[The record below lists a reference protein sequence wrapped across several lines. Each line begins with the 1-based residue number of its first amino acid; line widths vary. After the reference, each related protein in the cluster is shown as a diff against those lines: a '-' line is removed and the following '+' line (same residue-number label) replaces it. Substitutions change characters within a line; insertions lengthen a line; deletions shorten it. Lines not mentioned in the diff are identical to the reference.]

1 MFVYSPAI
9 QVEWHNLVLEF
20 NIAISSV
27 TACRLVRDLKL
38 SLFQEAATEI
48 VVSNV
53 VFRDIG
59 IVVPYQESES
69 ASELGTGDT
78 IGVDT
83 GGTDKP
89 YPLDIEVRAARNG
102 EIEDRG

>member
-53 VFRDIG
+53 VFRDMG
-59 IVVPYQESES
+59 IFSQQESGS
-69 ASELGTGDT
+69 TSELDTRDT
-78 IGVDT
+78 ISVDT
-83 GGTDKP
+83 SPADKP
-89 YPLDIEVRAARNG
+89 YPWDIEVRAARNA